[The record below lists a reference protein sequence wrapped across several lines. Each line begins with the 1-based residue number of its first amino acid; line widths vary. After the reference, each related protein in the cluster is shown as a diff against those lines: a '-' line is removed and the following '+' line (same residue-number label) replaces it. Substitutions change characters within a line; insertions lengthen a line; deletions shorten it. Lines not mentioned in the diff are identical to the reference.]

1 MILLIFGRT
10 QSPTSISTP
19 AQTTQ
24 RPACKR
30 NEEYTDCGNSC
41 TEKCRRSTQ
50 CPTQQQSAGSY
61 VKLLDVH
68 PLQHSILVLVE
79 TNCPYFPLEVESFHE
94 GSTSSVPYIR
104 AR

>member
-1 MILLIFGRT
+1 MYKISFLVIVLSVLVICVYA

-19 AQTTQ
+19 AQTLQ

-50 CPTQQQSAGSY
+50 CPTVCEVGCFCR
-61 VKLLDVH
+61 KGLLRNSNGICVQ
-68 PLQHSILVLVE
+68 PYL
-79 TNCPYFPLEVESFHE
+79 CPYKNYF
-94 GSTSSVPYIR
+94 G
-104 AR
+104 